1 MIRNETKTKEMQSK
15 DKYIKFKEWI
25 KQHGGKID
33 NIEYPVCWTPSGNL
47 MGIGAAKDLGE
58 NELYLEIPEVLTFN
72 RAKILKS
79 PIGFIIEKHPEVF
92 DIC

>member
-1 MIRNETKTKEMQSK
+1 
-15 DKYIKFKEWI
+15 
-25 KQHGGKID
+25 
-33 NIEYPVCWTPSGNL
+33 